1 MLDSFPPSF
10 MARMPS
16 TRRPPLAPPP
26 VLVSVPGAKPAAAP
40 LPVAT
45 QAPAV
50 ALAPAVAAGQAVVV
64 VAPEVDEFETAAA
77 AARAGGFHES
87 SYELRLGLEVSESV
101 WPDDALPRDWP
112 ATR

>member
-1 MLDSFPPSF
+1 

-16 TRRPPLAPPP
+16 TRRLPQAPAY
-26 VLVSVPGAKPAAAP
+26 VPPAAAQP
-40 LPVAT
+40 
-45 QAPAV
+45 PAV
-50 ALAPAVAAGQAVVV
+50 ALAPAVVVS
-64 VAPEVDEFETAAA
+64 VAPSGAVSATQAEVDAVEAAAA

-101 WPDDALPRDWP
+101 WPEDALPRDWP

>member
-1 MLDSFPPSF
+1 

-16 TRRPPLAPPP
+16 TRRLPQTPAQEFVPVMAPKP
-26 VLVSVPGAKPAAAP
+26 VVVQAPVRVAVAAP
-40 LPVAT
+40 VAAPV
-45 QAPAV
+45 PAV
-50 ALAPAVAAGQAVVV
+50 ALAPAVAPGQAVVV
-64 VAPEVDEFETAAA
+64 VAPDVDESEASDA

-87 SYELRLGLEVSESV
+87 SYELRLGLEVSESA

>member
-1 MLDSFPPSF
+1 

-16 TRRPPLAPPP
+16 TRRLPQVPSP
-26 VLVSVPGAKPAAAP
+26 VLVPAPVQALTGKPLAAQAAAP
-40 LPVAT
+40 VVVQPT
-45 QAPAV
+45 AV
-50 ALAPAVAAGQAVVV
+50 ALAPAVAPGKEVVV
-64 VAPEVDEFETAAA
+64 VAPEVDEFEA

-87 SYELRLGLEVSESV
+87 SYELRLGLEVSESA